1 LRTAFTAGAGGIDAL
16 WSRQGVVA
24 LQPRLRYT
32 TEASIGETAMAV
44 VQLDT
49 EDHQPENGFVSPETT
64 SPGLLTRIDGAVLP
78 FLGGFGKYQKQLI
91 VLTWIPALFIGFSQ
105 FSDNFLLAQPN
116 NTCVQPLANLTN
128 QTISHSSLLDRP
140 KNISARPAY
149 IYANGSY
156 GNHNDTTSMQCRC
169 SEWTFELHTG
179 LVQNVVTKW
188 SLVCDSAWKVHIAKF
203 SLLVGSIFGYLV
215 FGILADWFGRHP
227 VLIISVLFMLVFG
240 LTVAF
245 SVNVPMFSTLR
256 FFEGFCLAGITLSLY
271 VLRIE
276 LCLPGWRFSM
286 TMVANFVVLGGQ
298 LLMPGVAY
306 LCRDWQVLQAVIICP
321 LLLMLSYIWIFPE
334 SLRWLLATQQ
344 YCRSKWIMGHIAQKN
359 RVNMEL
365 DTDNILTELQ
375 RALQKK
381 PKKTCI
387 VKMVGTRNLWKNIVV
402 LCVNSLTG
410 YGIHHCFARS
420 MMDPEAQET
429 TMFHNFYADYYTMA
443 GIAVASCMAL
453 CPAVGLMGRRG
464 GLLMFMII
472 TALASLLQLGLLNL
486 LGKYSVHLNIDSSGT
501 LNKNF
506 SIAFSII
513 GMFSSHAVSNL
524 SIFFCAEITPTVIRG
539 GGLGLVLASAGFG
552 MLTAPIMELHNQ
564 KGYFLHH
571 IIFACCTLIC
581 IICILLLPET
591 RYQPLPE
598 TLADGESYTRQ
609 PLLPPRKP
617 GEQRL
622 LLAQSE
628 SSRDYTRVHDT
639 PLHEAAATAVS
650 TMDSTASSAVDLTAP
665 SVGDMSAPTFMEVH
679 PGKPETKDPNGQSV
693 SSLSM
698 TPITALA
705 KDGII
710 HASKEHLLSSTPL
723 HKSPCIT
730 DPLLADADEPPAT
743 VQDSVE
749 ALTDSTLPEM
759 NDTGPSPTK
768 ESAATP
774 APSLDSSPPPV
785 PQSTPASLLICTTPI
800 IEPPPSS
807 MLESPHPLSND
818 IDNINLKF
826 DPALPEDTQAT
837 LAPTTALYD
846 SPAPPMHDSL
856 PPSPAP
862 SPVPMT
868 DCNISTDPPP
878 SISTHSDIPIQ
889 LEIVDEST
897 STRDSP
903 VPPII
908 DSQPPQLDSTSPCVN
923 DVSPPS
929 PTPPSL
935 VTVSP
940 SPTPPPPIDS
950 GHSPSQDSSTPPV
963 IDTVSS
969 TAPPRT
975 ILPVTD
981 IVHTSTPES
990 TALTVT
996 DAEPD
1001 SAASLVLDS
1010 VPTSITDSGST
1021 EATPSSLMD
1030 CTVSSPIDSGVL
1042 PIRDSASTENN
1053 TVNGVASS

>member
-1 LRTAFTAGAGGIDAL
+1 
-16 WSRQGVVA
+16 
-24 LQPRLRYT
+24 
-32 TEASIGETAMAV
+32 MAV
-44 VQLDT
+44 VQLDS

-64 SPGLLTRIDGAVLP
+64 SPGLLTRIDGSVLP

-105 FSDNFLLAQPN
+105 YSDNFLLAQPN
-116 NTCVQPLANLTN
+116 NTCIQPLGNLTN
-128 QTISHSSLLDRP
+128 MTSSHSSLLDSP
-140 KNISARPAY
+140 KNISARPAP

-156 GNHNDTTSMQCRC
+156 GSHNETNNTRCSC

-188 SLVCDSAWKVHIAKF
+188 GLVCDSAWKVHIAKF

-286 TMVANFVVLGGQ
+286 TMVASFVMLGGQ

-321 LLLMLSYIWIFPE
+321 LLLMLSYIWILPE

-344 YCRSKWIMGHIAQKN
+344 YCRSKWIMERIAKKN

-381 PKKTCI
+381 PKRTCI

-402 LCVNSLTG
+402 LCINSLTG

-472 TALASLLQLGLLNL
+472 TALASLLQLGLLN
-486 LGKYSVHLNIDSSGT
+486 YNSST
-501 LNKNF
+501 LKKNL

-650 TMDSTASSAVDLTAP
+650 TMDSTTSSAVDLTAP

-679 PGKPETKDPNGQSV
+679 TGKPELKDPNGHSV
-693 SSLSM
+693 SSLAM
-698 TPITALA
+698 IPITTVD

-710 HASKEHLLSSTPL
+710 HASKEDLLSSTPL
-723 HKSPCIT
+723 HKASCVT
-730 DPLLADADEPPAT
+730 DPLLGNAEDLPPT
-743 VQDSVE
+743 VLDSVE
-749 ALTDSTLPEM
+749 PLVDPIEPEM
-759 NDTGPSPTK
+759 NDTGPSLVN
-768 ESAATP
+768 ESATP
-774 APSLDSSPPPV
+774 LPSSLDSV
-785 PQSTPASLLICTTPI
+785 PQTVPASLLICTIPI
-800 IEPPPSS
+800 IEPLPSS
-807 MLESPHPLSND
+807 TLESPKTIDHDDISPEFVLKATHVPL
-818 IDNINLKF
+818 
-826 DPALPEDTQAT
+826 E
-837 LAPTTALYD
+837 D
-846 SPAPPMHDSL
+846 SPSPSLHDSL
-856 PPSPAP
+856 ASSPAP
-862 SPVPMT
+862 STVPVT

-878 SISTHSDIPIQ
+878 SISTNSDIPIQ
-889 LEIVDEST
+889 LEIVEEST
-897 STRDSP
+897 STPSTRESP
-903 VPPII
+903 TPAII
-908 DSQPPQLDSTSPCVN
+908 DSQIPQLDSTSPCIN
-923 DVSPPS
+923 LSPP
-929 PTPPSL
+929 
-935 VTVSP
+935 
-940 SPTPPPPIDS
+940 
-950 GHSPSQDSSTPPV
+950 SSTPPSPATVSTSPTHSPPRFDSGPTSSIPSV
-963 IDTVSS
+963 IDTVNTTVPSLS
-969 TAPPRT
+969 
-975 ILPVTD
+975 ILPITD
-981 IVHTSTPES
+981 IVHAPTPES

-996 DAEPD
+996 DIVQPAQD
-1001 SAASLVLDS
+1001 SPASLVVDS
-1010 VPTSITDSGST
+1010 VPISMTDSGPT
-1021 EATPSSLMD
+1021 EAALPYVMD
-1030 CTVSSPIDSGVL
+1030 HTVSSPIDSGVL
-1042 PIRDSASTENN
+1042 SIRDSASTENTPIN
-1053 TVNGVASS
+1053 EVASS

>member
-1 LRTAFTAGAGGIDAL
+1 
-16 WSRQGVVA
+16 
-24 LQPRLRYT
+24 
-32 TEASIGETAMAV
+32 MAV

-64 SPGLLTRIDGAVLP
+64 SPGLLTRIDGSVLP

-105 FSDNFLLAQPN
+105 YSDNFLLAQPN

-128 QTISHSSLLDRP
+128 QTAGHSSLLDSPR
-140 KNISARPAY
+140 NISARPAA

-156 GNHNDTTSMQCRC
+156 GSHNDTNNMQCRC

-286 TMVANFVVLGGQ
+286 TMVASFVVLGGQ

-344 YCRSKWIMGHIAQKN
+344 YCRSKWIIGHIAKKN
-359 RVNMEL
+359 QANMEL
-365 DTDNILTELQ
+365 DADNILTELQ

-639 PLHEAAATAVS
+639 PLHEAATIVAS
-650 TMDSTASSAVDLTAP
+650 TMDSTASSAVDLTAQ
-665 SVGDMSAPTFMEVH
+665 SVGDMSPPAFMEVH
-679 PGKPETKDPNGQSV
+679 PGKPEPKDPNGHSR
-693 SSLSM
+693 SPLAT
-698 TPITALA
+698 TPITALG

-723 HKSPCIT
+723 HKVPCVT
-730 DPLLADADEPPAT
+730 DPLLADAEEPTAI
-743 VQDSVE
+743 VLDSVE
-749 ALTDSTLPEM
+749 SMTDSAIPEM
-759 NDTGPSPTK
+759 NDIGSSPTK
-768 ESAATP
+768 ESVASP
-774 APSLDSSPPPV
+774 APSVDSSTPPV
-785 PQSTPASLLICTTPI
+785 PQTVPASLLICTTPI

-807 MLESPHPLSND
+807 TLESPNPLANEINTITSN
-818 IDNINLKF
+818 F
-826 DPALPEDTQAT
+826 DPTLPEGTHAT
-837 LAPTTALYD
+837 LAD
-846 SPAPPMHDSL
+846 SPTPSVHDSL
-856 PPSPAP
+856 PPSLTP

-878 SISTHSDIPIQ
+878 SISAHSDISIQ
-889 LEIVDEST
+889 LEIVDDST
-897 STRDSP
+897 STPSTRATP
-903 VPPII
+903 
-908 DSQPPQLDSTSPCVN
+908 PPQLDSASPCVN
-923 DVSPPS
+923 DTSPRP
-929 PTPPSL
+929 PTPLSP
-935 VTVSP
+935 VTVSLSP
-940 SPTPPPPIDS
+940 SPPPPIDS
-950 GHSPSQDSSTPPV
+950 GHMPSGDSSTPPV
-963 IDTVSS
+963 IDTVTT
-969 TAPPRT
+969 TAPIPT

-990 TALTVT
+990 ATLTLT
-996 DAEPD
+996 DIVQPAQD
-1001 SAASLVLDS
+1001 SAAPLAIDS
-1010 VPTSITDSGST
+1010 APTSITDSGSA
-1021 EATPSSLMD
+1021 EATPPSLID

-1042 PIRDSASTENN
+1042 SIRDSASTENN

>member
-1 LRTAFTAGAGGIDAL
+1 
-16 WSRQGVVA
+16 
-24 LQPRLRYT
+24 
-32 TEASIGETAMAV
+32 MAV
-44 VQLDT
+44 VQLDR

-64 SPGLLTRIDGAVLP
+64 SPGLLTRIDCSVLP

-116 NTCVQPLANLTN
+116 NTCVQPLANLTYN
-128 QTISHSSLLDRP
+128 QSAPGHSSLLDSPHNSSGAR
-140 KNISARPAY
+140 SAHM
-149 IYANGSY
+149 YANGSY
-156 GNHNDTTSMQCRC
+156 GSHNNSISMQCQC

-179 LVQNVVTKW
+179 LVHNVVTKW

-286 TMVANFVVLGGQ
+286 TMVASFVVLGGQ
-298 LLMPGVAY
+298 LLMPGMAY
-306 LCRDWQVLQAVIICP
+306 LCRDWQVLQAFIICP
-321 LLLMLSYIWIFPE
+321 LVLMLSYIWIFPE

-344 YCRSKWIMGHIAQKN
+344 YCRSKWIMGHIAKKN
-359 RVNMEL
+359 RANMEL
-365 DTDNILTELQ
+365 DADNILTELQ

-486 LGKYSVHLNIDSSGT
+486 LGKYSGHLNIDSSGT

-639 PLHEAAATAVS
+639 PLHEAAATVVS
-650 TMDSTASSAVDLTAP
+650 TMDSTASSAVDLTAQ
-665 SVGDMSAPTFMEVH
+665 SVGDISAPTFMEVH
-679 PGKPETKDPNGQSV
+679 PVKPEVKDPNGHSR
-693 SSLSM
+693 SSLST
-698 TPITALA
+698 TPLTALG
-705 KDGII
+705 KDSII
-710 HASKEHLLSSTPL
+710 LASKEHLLSSTPL
-723 HKSPCIT
+723 HKAPCAT
-730 DPLLADADEPPAT
+730 DPLLVGTEEPPAT
-743 VQDSVE
+743 VSAVKLASDSV
-749 ALTDSTLPEM
+749 LLEM

-768 ESAATP
+768 ESATPP
-774 APSLDSSPPPV
+774 APSSNSPAPPV
-785 PQSTPASLLICTTPI
+785 PQTAPSSLMICTTPV

-807 MLESPHPLSND
+807 VLESPNPPMND
-818 IDNINLKF
+818 IDDVTVKLE
-826 DPALPEDTQAT
+826 PTLPEDTDVNSA
-837 LAPTTALYD
+837 LA
-846 SPAPPMHDSL
+846 APPCDSSTPSMPDSL

-862 SPVPMT
+862 SPVPVK

-878 SISTHSDIPIQ
+878 SVIKHSDIPIQ
-889 LEIVDEST
+889 LKLEDESPPL
-897 STRDSP
+897 TRDSP
-903 VPPII
+903 SPPVI
-908 DSQPPQLDSTSPCVN
+908 DSHPPQSDSTSPCIN
-923 DVSPPS
+923 DLSPRP
-929 PTPPSL
+929 PTPPII
-935 VTVSP
+935 TISP
-940 SPTPPPPIDS
+940 SPSPPPPTDS
-950 GHSPSQDSSTPPV
+950 AEHLPSEDTSTPPV
-963 IDTVSS
+963 IDTVKTTTPS
-969 TAPPRT
+969 AA

-981 IVHTSTPES
+981 IVSTSTPES
-990 TALTVT
+990 PAVTLTDIMPDTAAPL
-996 DAEPD
+996 
-1001 SAASLVLDS
+1001 LLDS
-1010 VPTSITDSGST
+1010 LTTSIADSDST
-1021 EATPSSLMD
+1021 EATPPSLLD
-1030 CTVSSPIDSGVL
+1030 CTVSSPIDSGVAL
-1042 PIRDSASTENN
+1042 PVRDSTSTENN
-1053 TVNGVASS
+1053 AFNGVASS

>member
-1 LRTAFTAGAGGIDAL
+1 
-16 WSRQGVVA
+16 
-24 LQPRLRYT
+24 
-32 TEASIGETAMAV
+32 MAV
-44 VQLDT
+44 VQLETD
-49 EDHQPENGFVSPETT
+49 DHQPENGFVSPETT
-64 SPGLLTRIDGAVLP
+64 SPGLLTRIDTSVLP
-78 FLGGFGKYQKQLI
+78 FLGGFGKYQKQMI

-105 FSDNFLLAQPN
+105 YSDNFLLAQPS
-116 NTCVQPLANLTN
+116 NTCIQPLANTSN
-128 QTISHSSLLDRP
+128 VTHIRNHSSLFHSP
-140 KNISARPAY
+140 KNSTRRPAY
-149 IYANGSY
+149 IYANGST
-156 GNHNDTTSMQCRC
+156 HNDTANMQCMC
-169 SEWTFELHTG
+169 KEWTFELHTG

-286 TMVANFVVLGGQ
+286 TMVASFVVLGGQ
-298 LLMPGVAY
+298 LLMPGMAY

-344 YCRSKWIMGHIAQKN
+344 YCRSKWIMGHIAKKN
-359 RVNMEL
+359 RVITEL
-365 DTDNILTELQ
+365 DADNILTELQ

-420 MMDPEAQET
+420 MMDHEVQET

-486 LGKYSVHLNIDSSGT
+486 LGKYSVQLNIERSDT
-501 LNKNF
+501 LNRNF

-571 IIFACCTLIC
+571 VIFACCTLIC

-609 PLLPPRKP
+609 PLLAPRKP
-617 GEQRL
+617 GEQHL

-665 SVGDMSAPTFMEVH
+665 SAIDISVPTSIAVQLS
-679 PGKPETKDPNGQSV
+679 KPEHKGTNGHSV
-693 SSLSM
+693 SSIPM
-698 TPITALA
+698 TPITPLA

-710 HASKEHLLSSTPL
+710 HVSKEHLLSSTPL
-723 HKSPCIT
+723 HKGSCVT
-730 DPLLADADEPPAT
+730 DPLLANAEEPSAL
-743 VQDSVE
+743 VMDSVKPSI
-749 ALTDSTLPEM
+749 DSSILEM
-759 NDTGPSPTK
+759 NDIGSSPTK
-768 ESAATP
+768 EATTPPAAETHLTSSADSPTP
-774 APSLDSSPPPV
+774 SPSQTV
-785 PQSTPASLLICTTPI
+785 PTSILVCTTPVI
-800 IEPPPSS
+800 DPSPSS
-807 MLESPHPLSND
+807 MLESPEHVVND
-818 IDNINLKF
+818 INDITPNF
-826 DPALPEDTQAT
+826 DSTSPPLLEASPEPLTGS
-837 LAPTTALYD
+837 PTP
-846 SPAPPMHDSL
+846 SMHDSA
-856 PPSPAP
+856 PP
-862 SPVPMT
+862 SPVPVL
-868 DCNISTDPPP
+868 DCSIPTGLPPSVSTDLV
-878 SISTHSDIPIQ
+878 IPIQ
-889 LEIVDEST
+889 LESPSAEESEAAICLLT
-897 STRDSP
+897 PSTRDVHTESD
-903 VPPII
+903 IL
-908 DSQPPQLDSTSPCVN
+908 PQLDSTSFCVN
-923 DVSPPS
+923 DALHPPTSPVQVTVFPS
-929 PTPPSL
+929 PT
-935 VTVSP
+935 T
-940 SPTPPPPIDS
+940 PPPIDS
-950 GHSPSQDSSTPPV
+950 GPAPPVDSSTPPV
-963 IDTVSS
+963 IDTVNTPETSS
-969 TAPPRT
+969 T
-975 ILPVTD
+975 ILPITD
-981 IVHTSTPES
+981 IVYTSTPES
-990 TALTVT
+990 AVLTVADIAQPT
-996 DAEPD
+996 LG
-1001 SAASLVLDS
+1001 SAASLVIDT
-1010 VPTSITDSGST
+1010 VPPTITDSDPT
-1021 EATPSSLMD
+1021 DPTPVSVID

-1042 PIRDSASTENN
+1042 FIRDSTSTENN
-1053 TVNGVASS
+1053 AINGAASS

>member
-1 LRTAFTAGAGGIDAL
+1 
-16 WSRQGVVA
+16 
-24 LQPRLRYT
+24 
-32 TEASIGETAMAV
+32 MAV
-44 VQLDT
+44 VQHDT
-49 EDHQPENGFVSPETT
+49 EDRQPENGFVSPETT
-64 SPGLLTRIDGAVLP
+64 SPGLLTRIDGSVLP

-91 VLTWIPALFIGFSQ
+91 VLTCIPALFIGFSQ
-105 FSDNFLLAQPN
+105 YSDYFLLAQPN
-116 NTCVQPLANLTN
+116 NTCIQPLANLTN
-128 QTISHSSLLDRP
+128 QSPGHSSLLGGP
-140 KNISARPAY
+140 KNMSARPVH
-149 IYANGSY
+149 IYANRSSGT
-156 GNHNDTTSMQCRC
+156 HNDTTGMQCKC

-188 SLVCDSAWKVHIAKF
+188 SLVCDAAWKVHIAKF

-215 FGILADWFGRHP
+215 LGILADWFGRHK
-227 VLIISVLFMLVFG
+227 VLIMSVLFMLVFG

-256 FFEGFCLAGITLSLY
+256 FFEGFCLAGIVLSLY

-276 LCLPGWRFSM
+276 LCLPAWRFSM
-286 TMVANFVVLGGQ
+286 TMVASFVVLGGQ

-344 YCRSKWIMGHIAQKN
+344 YCRSKWIMGQIAKIN
-359 RVNMEL
+359 GVNMEL
-365 DTDNILTELQ
+365 DPDNILPELQ

-420 MMDPEAQET
+420 MMDPEAQEI
-429 TMFHNFYADYYTMA
+429 TMFHNFYVDYYTMA

-486 LGKYSVHLNIDSSGT
+486 LWKYSGHLNIDSSGT

-539 GGLGLVLASAGFG
+539 GGVGLVLASAGFG

-617 GEQRL
+617 GEQHL
-622 LLAQSE
+622 LLARSE
-628 SSRDYTRVHDT
+628 NSRDYTRVHDT

-650 TMDSTASSAVDLTAP
+650 TMGSTASSAVDLTAP
-665 SVGDMSAPTFMEVH
+665 SVGDMPPMFMKMH
-679 PGKPETKDPNGQSV
+679 PGKPEPKDPNGHSV
-693 SSLSM
+693 SSLS
-698 TPITALA
+698 TIPITALG

-723 HKSPCIT
+723 HKVPCIT
-730 DPLLADADEPPAT
+730 DPLLANTEVSPAILPNSVKPLSNSAPPNI
-743 VQDSVE
+743 SN
-749 ALTDSTLPEM
+749 SS
-759 NDTGPSPTK
+759 PSPTK
-768 ESAATP
+768 AANLD
-774 APSLDSSPPPV
+774 PSLDTSTPPD
-785 PQSTPASLLICTTPI
+785 PQSGPAPLLISTTPT
-800 IEPPPSS
+800 IEPPPTT
-807 MLESPHPLSND
+807 MLESPNPQSND
-818 IDNINLKF
+818 IDNITLKF
-826 DPALPEDTQAT
+826 DPEDTHVAS
-837 LAPTTALYD
+837 AD
-846 SPAPPMHDSL
+846 SPTPSTHDSL
-856 PPSPAP
+856 ASSPTA
-862 SPVPMT
+862 SQVPLT
-868 DCNISTDPPP
+868 DYNVSTDLPP
-878 SISTHSDIPIQ
+878 SISTDTDIPIQ
-889 LEIVDEST
+889 LQTLDESSALPST
-897 STRDSP
+897 SDAPTPP
-903 VPPII
+903 VI
-908 DSQPPQLDSTSPCVN
+908 DSQPPQLDSTSTCADDIFPHSTTPSRPVTASS
-923 DVSPPS
+923 SP
-929 PTPPSL
+929 
-935 VTVSP
+935 V
-940 SPTPPPPIDS
+940 PPPPTDS
-950 GHSPSQDSSTPPV
+950 GQMASEDSSTPPV
-963 IDTVSS
+963 IDEAS
-969 TAPPRT
+969 A
-975 ILPVTD
+975 ILPVKD
-981 IVHTSTPES
+981 SVHSSTPDS

-996 DAEPD
+996 DILPD
-1001 SAASLVLDS
+1001 SSASLITDS
-1010 VPTSITDSGST
+1010 EPTLITDSGSA
-1021 EATPSSLMD
+1021 EETPRSIME

-1042 PIRDSASTENN
+1042 YSRDSSSTENN
-1053 TVNGVASS
+1053 AVKDVATS